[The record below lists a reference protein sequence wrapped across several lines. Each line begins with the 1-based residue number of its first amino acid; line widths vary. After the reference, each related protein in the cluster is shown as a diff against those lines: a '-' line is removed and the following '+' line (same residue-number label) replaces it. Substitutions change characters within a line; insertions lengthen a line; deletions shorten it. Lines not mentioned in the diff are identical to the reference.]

1 MISLPIGFIL
11 SCLIFAASMGT
22 SNFLFYFNFH
32 SLTLICG
39 GSLAI
44 LLMSNPTD
52 VLKNLFTETK
62 NLFKKEYNLNNVTE
76 DLVKLSTNRFDKLQ
90 SSEPLVAYAQ
100 DLWAQGIPQ
109 DMFVV
114 LVSQK
119 RKELEQKTTDAIQCL
134 KNLSKYPSALG
145 MVGTVMGIVSL
156 FKNLDSNKS
165 QIGPAFAAAL
175 TATFFGLI
183 LSNGLVMPLADRL
196 QVRHMNHKKYL
207 QHVYQV
213 LLLIN
218 QNEASHLIENEVTQ
232 RAA

>member
-11 SCLIFAASMGT
+11 SSLIFIASMGT
-22 SNFLFYFNFH
+22 ANFLFYFNVH

-39 GSLAI
+39 GSVAI
-44 LLMSNPTD
+44 LLMSNPND
-52 VLKNLFTETK
+52 VLKNLFIEIK
-62 NLFKKEYNLNNVTE
+62 SLFSKQYNLNNVTD
-76 DLVKLSTNRFDKLQ
+76 DLVKLSTNRFNAVQ
-90 SSEPLVAYAQ
+90 SQDELITYAQ
-100 DLWAQGIPQ
+100 DLWSQGIPQ

-114 LVSQK
+114 LISQK
-119 RKELEQKTTDAIQCL
+119 RKDLEQKTIDAVQCL
-134 KNLSKYPSALG
+134 KNLAKYPSALG
-145 MVGTVMGIVSL
+145 MVGTVMGIVNL
-156 FKNLDSNKS
+156 FKTLDGNKS

-175 TATFFGLI
+175 TATFFGLV